1 MFVQRKKYKTDRN
14 VHHVQ
19 QQYNFTARKICNVCC
34 QSGNISYTNLRKK
47 VKIDR
52 QIKTV
57 WLPCKTTILP
67 GCKPP
72 SATLCGSVISPGNKT
87 WIMPDAHIC
96 QTQYTILL

>member
-19 QQYNFTARKICNVCC
+19 QR
-34 QSGNISYTNLRKK
+34 

-52 QIKTV
+52 HIETV
-57 WLPCKTTILP
+57 WLSCKTTILP

-72 SATLCGSVISPGNKT
+72 SATLCGSVISPDNKT

-96 QTQYTILL
+96 QTQYTHIYLSHSSENLSHSTLNLTAKYQRLL